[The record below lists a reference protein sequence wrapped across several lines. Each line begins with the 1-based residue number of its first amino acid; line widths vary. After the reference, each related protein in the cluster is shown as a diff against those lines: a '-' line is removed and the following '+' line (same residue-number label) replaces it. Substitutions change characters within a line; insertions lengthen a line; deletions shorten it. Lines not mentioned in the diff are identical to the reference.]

1 MTATLTTILISA
13 LTSGVVALG
22 LEWLVKP
29 RLEAR
34 KAILLDLHRKRH
46 MFMRNMMVIL
56 TEISKWS
63 DYEDPKGIREP
74 VRQRLND
81 DRRKALRR
89 VDEAIQAMNDDVTD
103 LALSHPT
110 RHNKNLIAGYIFAVY
125 VLNMSNRNSAEKWRK
140 IQELTEL
147 AYNWRSAR
155 FWKFRTRMTPM
166 LKLIAL
172 LKEYSAD

>member
-1 MTATLTTILISA
+1 MTAVTTILVSA
-13 LTSGVVALG
+13 LTSGVVTLG

-34 KAILLDLHRKRH
+34 KLVLLDLHQKRH
-46 MFMRNMMVIL
+46 LFMRNMMAIL
-56 TEISKWS
+56 ADISKWS
-63 DYEDPKGIREP
+63 GYEDPEGISEP

-81 DRRKALRR
+81 DRRKAIRR
-89 VDEAIQAMNDDVTD
+89 IDDAIQAMNDDATN

-125 VLNMSNRNSAEKWRK
+125 FINVSNRSTTEKWQK

-147 AYNWRSAR
+147 TYNWRFAR
-155 FWKFRTRMTPM
+155 FWKFRTRMKAM
-166 LKLIAL
+166 FNLMAL
-172 LKEYSAD
+172 LKDYSAH